1 MLFSFYCIQILLPQ
15 IIFFVHSH
23 SLKHVV
29 LFRCHFEIPLIFWGF
44 NKHFLMKRCTPS
56 DRLLELIT
64 NVDAKNMYNLCCT
77 EVSICV
83 MDKILTK
90 PFERTQGQTP
100 NDITQY
106 TILILKEF

>member
-1 MLFSFYCIQILLPQ
+1 
-15 IIFFVHSH
+15 
-23 SLKHVV
+23 
-29 LFRCHFEIPLIFWGF
+29 
-44 NKHFLMKRCTPS
+44 MKRCTPS